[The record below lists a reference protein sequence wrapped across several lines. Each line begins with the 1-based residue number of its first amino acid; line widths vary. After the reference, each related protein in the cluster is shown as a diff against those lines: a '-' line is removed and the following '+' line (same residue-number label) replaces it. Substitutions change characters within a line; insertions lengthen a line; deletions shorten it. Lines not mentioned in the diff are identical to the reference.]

1 RTLLIN
7 WFPGAEPANR
17 MTLEANSH
25 RGIGALLTQVR
36 EDTALDNAEL
46 RLARIGHRHVGRRST
61 ARVLDSGAAAGGP
74 PYRPL
79 HRIDCGFSSGRI
91 SQALVEDHGDVRTQ
105 HGLGVHSR

>member
-46 RLARIGHRHVGRRST
+46 RLARIGHRHLGRRST
-61 ARVLDSGAAAGGP
+61 AQVLDSGAAARECAARRRGSSLARQRAP
-74 PYRPL
+74 
-79 HRIDCGFSSGRI
+79 HRTDRCIEST
-91 SQALVEDHGDVRTQ
+91 AA
-105 HGLGVHSR
+105 SRVAG